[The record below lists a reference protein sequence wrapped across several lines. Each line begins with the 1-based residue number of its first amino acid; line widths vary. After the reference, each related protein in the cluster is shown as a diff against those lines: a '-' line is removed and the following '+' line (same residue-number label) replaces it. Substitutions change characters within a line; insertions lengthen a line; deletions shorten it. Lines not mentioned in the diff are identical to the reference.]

1 MRSIIL
7 TDTQYE
13 ELIKIMN
20 YAFVDETIMSESLW
34 REIKDV
40 KRCNTCR
47 HWREHQKWDAP
58 RCEIW
63 HNDEELSEGE
73 GKNVLDCW
81 ERKQ

>member
-1 MRSIIL
+1 MEILNFADYDSLIIP
-7 TDTQYE
+7 E
-13 ELIKIMN
+13 P
-20 YAFVDETIMSESLW
+20 LW
-34 REIKDV
+34 REIKDI
-40 KRCNTCR
+40 KRCNTCK
-47 HWREHQKWDAP
+47 HWREHQRLDAP